1 MVDRVALLVAV
12 DRVELLTF
20 VGVVA
25 AADVSRIVAS
35 AVAPSGESV
44 EENNVL
50 RLLVDRRGA
59 DVLGQVKTSIS

>member
-25 AADVSRIVAS
+25 ADDVSTIVAS
-35 AVAPSGESV
+35 AVVPSGESV
-44 EENNVL
+44 EEYNVL

-59 DVLGQVKTSIS
+59 DGLGQVKTSIS